1 MAEPDFT
8 FKLAG
13 YRAAT
18 FVGFCGAFWTLAEA
32 VDSERLAKSWNPQTA
47 VECSSPGWKRYEKL
61 DVTETGLTETQ
72 ILDIRARIA
81 SGACR
86 PRAPGQV

>member
-1 MAEPDFT
+1 MAEPDYAFQ
-8 FKLAG
+8 LAG
-13 YRAAT
+13 YRATT
-18 FVGFCGAFWTLAEA
+18 FVALCGAFWTMAQA
-32 VDSERLAKSWNPQTA
+32 IQDERLAKSWNPQTA
-47 VECSSPGWKRYEKL
+47 VECSSGWRSYEKL